1 MMSFLSEILNYH
13 CPRWDEFP
21 DIDLYMD
28 QVVNILEKNLSIFES
43 SYSGKIITSSMINN
57 YVKQQVV
64 KPPKN
69 KKYDR
74 VHLSYL
80 FVVCILKRIMSI
92 SEICKGI
99 EGILKKYDISDV
111 YNIFCDELEL
121 ALKNAFN
128 CESDSTLSKDL
139 PKEIRLIKTA
149 VTSFAKLQYAHYLIS
164 ESNK

>member
-1 MMSFLSEILNYH
+1 MGFSDEILNYH

-28 QVVNILEKNLSIFES
+28 QVVNILEKNLSIFEE
-43 SYSGKIITSSMINN
+43 SYQGKIITSSMINN
-57 YVKQQVV
+57 YVKQKVV

-92 SEICKGI
+92 PEICEGI
-99 EGILKKYDISDV
+99 AGILKKYDISEV

-128 CESDSTLSKDL
+128 CEEDTTLSKEL
-139 PKEIRLIKTA
+139 PSEIILIKTV
-149 VTSFAKLQYAHYLIS
+149 VTSFAKLQYAHYLIN
-164 ESNK
+164 ESKK

>member
-1 MMSFLSEILNYH
+1 MMSFSNEILSYH

-28 QVVNILEKNLSIFES
+28 QVVNILEKNLSIFEE

-92 SEICKGI
+92 PEICQGI
-99 EGILKKYDISDV
+99 EGILKKYDISEV

-128 CESDSTLSKDL
+128 CEEDTTLSKDL
-139 PKEIRLIKTA
+139 PKEIILIKTV
-149 VTSFAKLQYAHYLIS
+149 VTSFAKLQYARYLIN
-164 ESNK
+164 NK

>member
-1 MMSFLSEILNYH
+1 MGFSDEILNYH
-13 CPRWDEFP
+13 CPRWSEFP

-28 QVVNILEKNLSIFES
+28 QVVNILEKNLSLFES
-43 SYSGKIITSSMINN
+43 SYSGNIITSSMINN
-57 YVKQQVV
+57 YVKQKVV

-92 SEICKGI
+92 PEICKGI
-99 EGILKKYDISDV
+99 EGTLKKYDISTV

-128 CESDSTLSKDL
+128 CEEDTTLSKDL

-149 VTSFAKLQYAHYLIS
+149 VTSFAKLQYAHSLIN
-164 ESNK
+164 E

>member
-1 MMSFLSEILNYH
+1 MCFSDEILNYH
-13 CPRWDEFP
+13 CPRWNEFP

-28 QVVNILEKNLSIFES
+28 QVVNILEKNLSLFES
-43 SYSGKIITSSMINN
+43 SYSGNIITSSMINN
-57 YVKQQVV
+57 YVKQKVV

-80 FVVCILKRIMSI
+80 FVVCIFKRIMSI
-92 SEICKGI
+92 PEICKGI
-99 EGILKKYDISDV
+99 ESILKKYDISTV

-128 CESDSTLSKDL
+128 CEEDATLSKDL

-149 VTSFAKLQYAHYLIS
+149 VTSFAKLQYAHSLIN
-164 ESNK
+164 EDK